1 MINPSLSVSVCN
13 FTRLMI
19 HAGCLCFAE
28 EAGSRLS
35 RWRSCPVHA
44 SLHASSS
51 LAGPNMSSNELSI
64 QSIPLSSLDSMNSMS
79 ALPIPS
85 KPLTRKQELNGIQLH
100 VGCVFVQNTIAD
112 KKSKNRDCACDLRLL
127 PQSSTVPDRSVQTT
141 AFTFNPFDNDVLVSG
156 NIAPSMNSWPAPH
169 SKAGR
174 QPIVLGVKPKGSP
187 VSRRY
192 RKPHYMQKVT
202 KWLTEIETLDSL

>member
-1 MINPSLSVSVCN
+1 MINPSLSVSMRN
-13 FTRLMI
+13 LTRLMI

-35 RWRSCPVHA
+35 RWRFCPAHA

-51 LAGPNMSSNELSI
+51 LAGPTVSSNELLS
-64 QSIPLSSLDSMNSMS
+64 QSISLSSLDSMDSMS

-85 KPLTRKQELNGIQLH
+85 KSLKELNGVQLH
-100 VGCVFVQNTIAD
+100 VGYVFVQNTMVD
-112 KKSKNRDCACDLRLL
+112 KNTKNRDCACDLRLP
-127 PQSSTVPDRSVQTT
+127 PQPSTVPDRSVQTT

-156 NIAPSMNSWPAPH
+156 NIAPSVNSWPAPH

-202 KWLTEIETLDSL
+202 MWLTEIETLDSL